1 MVEVVDG
8 KMQQEA
14 LGGQVEVV
22 VKEIKVEVEEHL
34 VKEIVGVV
42 VVMEVIMLA
51 VEEVLLKQVMLLEL
65 QMVEMVFK
73 II

>member
-1 MVEVVDG
+1 
-8 KMQQEA
+8 MQQEA